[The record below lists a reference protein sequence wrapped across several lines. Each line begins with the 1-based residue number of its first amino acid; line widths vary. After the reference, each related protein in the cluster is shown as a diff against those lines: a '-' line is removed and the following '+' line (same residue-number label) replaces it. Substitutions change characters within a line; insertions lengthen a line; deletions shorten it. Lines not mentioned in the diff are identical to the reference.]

1 MSQQLT
7 WARVPRRGFVVAHW
21 ECEPA
26 RFSIWQVRT
35 IGSAGLLRY
44 ELVPGY
50 TKFVSL
56 AEAKAEAQ
64 RRHDSYLKEQ
74 NNG

>member
-7 WARVPRRGFVVAHW
+7 WARVPRRGFVVSHW

-26 RFSIWQVRT
+26 RFSIWQIRT
-35 IGSAGLLRY
+35 IGSAGLHQY

-50 TKFVSL
+50 TKFASL
-56 AEAKAEAQ
+56 TEAKAEAQ
-64 RRHDSYLKEQ
+64 RRHDEYLKGQ
-74 NNG
+74 YHG